1 MTRCVV
7 IADGK
12 YLTARRNVGS
22 MYVNRSGWS
31 SDFSDAKIFASKTAA
46 VNSARQNRDEV
57 NFKVFEVEVCVGK
70 EL

>member
-12 YLTARRNVGS
+12 YLTARRNIGR
-22 MYVNRSGWS
+22 MYVSRSGWS
-31 SDFSDAKIFASKTAA
+31 SDFDDAKIFASKTAA
-46 VNSARQNRDEV
+46 VNSARQNRDELD
-57 NFKVFEVEVCVGK
+57 FKVFEVDICVGN